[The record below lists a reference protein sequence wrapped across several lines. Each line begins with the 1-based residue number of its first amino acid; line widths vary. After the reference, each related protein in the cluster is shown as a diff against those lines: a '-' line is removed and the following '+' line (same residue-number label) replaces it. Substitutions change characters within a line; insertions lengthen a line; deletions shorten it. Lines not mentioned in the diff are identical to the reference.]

1 MSVRLALV
9 TGEKIH
15 LDSGVP
21 VRHRPFECSGRA
33 TGPEGLIPMNA
44 RPSRLLLVSVI
55 VFASLIGACSPAI
68 VVSPTQQ
75 AIPRVGLMHVGTDH
89 NPPSLATLVAGLG
102 DLGWFDGPA
111 SQVMQQ
117 LIGDGTKVEGRM
129 KQVRG
134 QCDGQ
139 RIQLIWR
146 NLDPDQPTQ
155 VVEQAQEFVRERVDL
170 IVAFEDKSI
179 RAAQDATAAPGNRI
193 PVVFLHPSDPVRDGL
208 VESLAH
214 PGGNLTGVWGAR
226 DPVAKQLE
234 IYRQIMSGPPLL
246 RLLTLVDPTDTAT
259 TRDLLTEAHD
269 AAGKLGIELDER
281 QATNNASLEAAFQSL
296 KPGAVDGLFI
306 LSPSLRLNFSTKILG
321 LAAAA
326 NLPVQAHRKEWV
338 DPQQID
344 HGALFSLGVDV
355 GPVGTA
361 GARFVDS
368 ILKGVKPAD
377 LPAQEV
383 PRVEFALSLRRAAE
397 LGITV
402 PEDVQTQADLVYR

>member
-1 MSVRLALV
+1 MKAWRSPLALMSA
-9 TGEKIH
+9 IM
-15 LDSGVP
+15 
-21 VRHRPFECSGRA
+21 C
-33 TGPEGLIPMNA
+33 
-44 RPSRLLLVSVI
+44 
-55 VFASLIGACSPAI
+55 ASLLGACSFGIGGSATAQPI
-68 VVSPTQQ
+68 R
-75 AIPRVGLMHVGTDH
+75 RVGLMHVGTDH

-102 DLGWFDGPA
+102 DLGWFDGSA
-111 SQVMQQ
+111 TQVMQQ
-117 LIGDGTKVEGRM
+117 LIGDGTMVQGRM
-129 KQVRG
+129 KQVQG
-134 QCDGQ
+134 QYEGQ

-146 NLDPDQPTQ
+146 NLEKDQ
-155 VVEQAQEFVRERVDL
+155 VEEQAAEFVRERVDL

-179 RAAQDATAAPGNRI
+179 RAAQNATADPGNRI
-193 PVVFLHPSDPVRDGL
+193 AVVFLHPSDPVRDGL

-234 IYRQIMSGPPLL
+234 IYRQIMPDRQPL

-259 TRDLLTEAHD
+259 TRDLLAEARD

-281 QATNNASLEAAFQSL
+281 QAADDAGLEAAFQSL
-296 KPGAVDGLFI
+296 GPGAVDGVFI
-306 LSPSLRLNFSTKILG
+306 LSPSLRLTSSKKILG

-326 NLPVQAHRKEWV
+326 NLPVQAHRREWV

-355 GPVGTA
+355 GPVGAA

-368 ILKGVKPAD
+368 ILKGARAAD

-383 PRVEFALSLRRAAE
+383 PRVEFALSQRRATE
-397 LGITV
+397 LRIDV
-402 PEDVQTQADLVYR
+402 PEDVKTQADLVYP

>member
-1 MSVRLALV
+1 MM
-9 TGEKIH
+9 T
-15 LDSGVP
+15 
-21 VRHRPFECSGRA
+21 RPFALR
-33 TGPEGLIPMNA
+33 
-44 RPSRLLLVSVI
+44 LVSV
-55 VFASLIGACSPAI
+55 VMCAGLVGACSGAMASTPQP
-68 VVSPTQQ
+68 V
-75 AIPRVGLMHVGTDH
+75 PRVGLMHVGTDH

-102 DLGWFDGPA
+102 DLGWFDGSP

-117 LIGDGTKVEGRM
+117 LIGDGTMVQGRI
-129 KQVRG
+129 KQVQG
-134 QCDGQ
+134 QYDGQ

-146 NLDPDQPTQ
+146 NLDPAQ
-155 VVEQAQEFVRERVDL
+155 VQEEAREFVRERVDL

-179 RAAQDATAAPGNRI
+179 RAAQDATADPGNRI

-208 VESLAH
+208 VESLPH

-234 IYRQIMSGPPLL
+234 IYREIMPGPQPL

-259 TRDLLTEAHD
+259 PPLLPEARD
-269 AAGKLGIELDER
+269 AASKLGIELDER
-281 QATNNASLEAAFQSL
+281 EAADDAGLEVAFRSL
-296 KPGAVDGLFI
+296 RPGSVDGAFI
-306 LSPSLRLNFSTKILG
+306 LSPSLRLNFSKKILA

-326 NLPVQAHRKEWV
+326 NLPVQAHRREWV

-344 HGALFSLGVDV
+344 HGALFSLGVNV

-368 ILKGVKPAD
+368 ILKGAQPAD

-383 PRVEFALSLRRAAE
+383 PKVEFALSLRRAAE
-397 LGITV
+397 LGIDV
-402 PEDVQTQADLVYR
+402 PEDVVMQADLVYR

>member
-1 MSVRLALV
+1 MKTWQSALAL
-9 TGEKIH
+9 
-15 LDSGVP
+15 L
-21 VRHRPFECSGRA
+21 
-33 TGPEGLIPMNA
+33 
-44 RPSRLLLVSVI
+44 SVI
-55 VFASLIGACSPAI
+55 LCASLVGACSDRNA
-68 VVSPTQQ
+68 PTPKP
-75 AIPRVGLMHVGTDH
+75 ISRVGLMHVGTDH

-102 DLGWFDGPA
+102 DLGWLDDPA

-117 LIGDGTKVEGRM
+117 LIGDGTLVQGRM
-129 KQVRG
+129 KQVQG
-134 QCDGQ
+134 HYDGQ
-139 RIQLIWR
+139 RIQLTWR
-146 NLDPDQPTQ
+146 NLDGDPQQINQ
-155 VVEQAQEFVRERVDL
+155 VEEQAREFVRERVDV

-179 RAAQDATAAPGNRI
+179 RAAQDATADPGNRI

-234 IYRQIMSGPPLL
+234 IYRQIMPGPEPL
-246 RLLTLVDPTDTAT
+246 RLLTLVDKTDAAT

-281 QATNNASLEAAFQSL
+281 QAADDAGLEAAFQSL
-296 KPGAVDGLFI
+296 RPGAVDGAFI
-306 LSPSLRLNFSTKILG
+306 LSPSLRLNFSRKILG

-326 NLPVQAHRKEWV
+326 HLPVQAHRRQWV

-344 HGALFSLGVDV
+344 QGALFSLGVDV
-355 GPVGTA
+355 GPVGA
-361 GARFVDS
+361 AAARFVDS
-368 ILKGVKPAD
+368 ILKGAPPAD

-397 LGITV
+397 LGIDDV
-402 PEDVQTQADLVYR
+402 PEDVITQADLVYR

>member
-1 MSVRLALV
+1 VV
-9 TGEKIH
+9 
-15 LDSGVP
+15 
-21 VRHRPFECSGRA
+21 
-33 TGPEGLIPMNA
+33 
-44 RPSRLLLVSVI
+44 
-55 VFASLIGACSPAI
+55 ASLVGACSPGNGA
-68 VVSPTQQ
+68 SATQH

-102 DLGWFDGPA
+102 DLGWLDGPPTL
-111 SQVMQQ
+111 VIQQ
-117 LIGDGTKVEGRM
+117 LIGDGTKVQGRM
-129 KQVRG
+129 KQVQG
-134 QCDGQ
+134 QYDGQ

-146 NLDPDQPTQ
+146 NLDPAQPTQ
-155 VVEQAQEFVRERVDL
+155 VQEQAREFVRERVDL

-179 RAAQDATAAPGNRI
+179 RAAQDATADPGNRI

-214 PGGNLTGVWGAR
+214 PGGHLTGVWGAR

-234 IYRQIMSGPPLL
+234 IYRQILPKPQPL

-259 TRDLLTEAHD
+259 TRDLLAEARD

-281 QATNNASLEAAFQSL
+281 QAADDAGLEAVFQSL
-296 KPGAVDGLFI
+296 KPGAADGVFI

-338 DPQQID
+338 DPQMTP

-368 ILKGVKPAD
+368 ILKGAQPAD

-402 PEDVQTQADLVYR
+402 PEPVKIQADVVYP